1 MDSVYKWSRIFAFVY
16 VVFLFIVV
24 SLPFAITMVKGIDD
38 STPAMLFSATV
49 FLIPLVFSALSF
61 RFMHKNETLKKKKIG
76 LGIFTALSVGLL
88 VFSLYQERQYQ
99 LMLAESQVLQDNQEA
114 KMVSEALK
122 KMIEEVEAENSLEQ
136 INIPE

>member
-24 SLPFAITMVKGIDD
+24 SLPFAITMVKGVDD
-38 STPAMLFSATV
+38 STPAMLFSATI

-88 VFSLYQERQYQ
+88 VFSVYQERQYQ
-99 LMLAESQVLQDNQEA
+99 LMLAQNEMIQQANEA
-114 KMVSEALK
+114 KVVAETIK

-136 INIPE
+136 TSIPE